1 MIRNN
6 GNHVIKP
13 GRNIMA
19 AEDPKDKWKK
29 WGKEKEDN
37 PMKEKSK
44 IIFIAIAL
52 ILVGC
57 IYFILRSL

>member
-1 MIRNN
+1 
-6 GNHVIKP
+6 
-13 GRNIMA
+13 MA

-57 IYFILRSL
+57 IYFILKSL